1 MYKFIFIT
9 MLCVAGLLAAGCP
22 ATSPRPVEGDARK
35 TVKLAPVEN
44 EGVLL
49 GAIEKDFSNADLHF
63 RLARVYHQKGQVA
76 SAEFEYERALVFDPL
91 HFDSQAALVK
101 LWMDA
106 GNSAKAEGE
115 IDRYIDRAGNA
126 KDLIGLGTAF
136 HRQGLLDPAKRC
148 YDLAIQR
155 EPNNAAAYKQLGL
168 YYLSKNDKTNAGQM
182 FAKSF
187 ELNPYQSDVA
197 MELGRLGV
205 TVKSRVAPVPAPKP
219 APSPMKKATPTTR

>member
-1 MYKFIFIT
+1 MVGS
-9 MLCVAGLLAAGCP
+9 LVAGCLAP
-22 ATSPRPVEGDARK
+22 ANKPVEGDARK
-35 TVKLAPVEN
+35 TVKLAPVED
-44 EGVLL
+44 EGALL

-63 RLARVYHQKGQVA
+63 RLARVYHQKGQGA

-101 LWMDA
+101 LWMDS

-115 IDRYIDRAGNA
+115 VDKYIDRAGNA
-126 KDLIGLGTAF
+126 KNLVGLGTAF
-136 HRQGLLDPAKRC
+136 HRQGLLEPAKRC
-148 YDLAIQR
+148 YELAIQR
-155 EPNNAAAYKQLGL
+155 EPNNPAAYKQMGL

-205 TVKSRVAPVPAPKP
+205 TIKSRVAPLPVAKP
-219 APSPMKKATPTTR
+219 APAPAKKISPSK